1 MPPEVYALA
10 VLTLALL
17 VWTLLRPRPRPADL
31 PLALIA
37 VTVDGEWH
45 VHHGRTARDVY
56 PTADHLRRALP
67 GIARRFQITLTGG
80 AYTTLSG
87 LPLTPTERKLLGL
100 PANL

>member
-1 MPPEVYALA
+1 MPEAYALVA
-10 VLTLALL
+10 LTLALL
-17 VWTLLRPRPRPADL
+17 AWALLRPRPRPAVL

-56 PTADHLRRALP
+56 PTTEALRRALP
-67 GIARRFQITLTGG
+67 GIARRFQVTLTGG
-80 AYTTLSG
+80 AYVALSA
-87 LPLTPTERKLLGL
+87 LPLTPTERKFLGL

>member
-1 MPPEVYALA
+1 MPPEAYALA
-10 VLTLALL
+10 VLALL
-17 VWTLLRPRPRPADL
+17 AWALLRHRPRPADL

-37 VTVDGEWH
+37 ATVDGEWH
-45 VHHGRTARDVY
+45 VHHGRTARDAY

-80 AYTTLSG
+80 AYATLSA

-100 PANL
+100 SCG